1 MIKES
6 IEGLKGLKGLNS
18 LKGIESLSLEDREMY
33 KIANQHRIP
42 NNLPSYLQDQQYAI
56 MYNNDL
62 FRMRFNDEELFKSMS
77 YEERKQYYENDV
89 INEVWNNTYADSKE
103 FTDNEALGYIKSP
116 RAKKYLIENEYIP
129 SDKIDMDQFITEDT
143 YIGGGKEFGAFQS
156 GLKTAKAA
164 TERDNKHKLEQAML
178 MDKEDLLKSTKE
190 TADQFKH
197 YMTSNMFTSPEFTS
211 QLNTEFNDLLSERM
225 PTGEAIFPYYEAY
238 KDSYQLDSNK
248 LSSAK
253 KADILSKYYAI
264 LEEAKTKSPEEQ
276 QEYIK
281 KGIDI
286 INDEIRHLVHKNT
299 TGADMVGNTLES
311 VATKAVSSVA
321 MTALGT
327 RALYLALTD
336 QEAFE
341 NYIQGKDENGEDLPS
356 IRNLQYY
363 ADMDA
368 FNSWNREDQQKA
380 RLNGG
385 ISTSVNLKDVGE
397 DYAWLTP
404 ETMLE
409 SVAMMGYA
417 GASIGLD
424 YLMLGGGSLLKN
436 IGKQTTKSLLK
447 MGISK
452 ATLKGIHTFLNNPA
466 FDFMGDFAR
475 MQLHSVSESTLEA
488 VNVANE
494 ILEKGKAD
502 KQAFMDS
509 PKVQEDIN
517 AYINAIMTSEMY
529 ADRALGSTYEDL
541 YKEAYD
547 AISTK
552 YDEDIE
558 NAAAAAFSVEAS
570 TKQLKNSIGDNIYKK
585 YLYAKPLFKGK
596 KAIDR
601 DLIEETANGFKRKA
615 VTGLDRTKAIANVIG
630 GGFFDEFSDEILNKG
645 ALGLGQSLVNDYT
658 KMTFANSDAYAA
670 ERLINSVQAWA
681 SGAREAMFDPSSY
694 QQGFVG
700 AISPLTN
707 HSINAKGIR
716 DYYKLDEESRSK
728 LSRSEVLNHFWYN
741 PIVSEMADLSREY
754 REDQEIL
761 DKYNKDKDK
770 YQALLSD
777 FTKSLK
783 VIGDLD
789 VSRTSKGTIDVVD
802 AEENAA
808 FQFIQHL
815 ESLGGLEEA
824 IPLVGEYFNKLKN
837 ASKGNVTNEDISA
850 YLNTAENAAAFS
862 RLKTEEAK
870 QKAREEAKQVI
881 QNNATKLLETI
892 DVYQKN
898 LSFIDT
904 YLGDSINQE
913 AKKSIAFNMYK
924 KDSWRK
930 RLSELESKI
939 SGNNKP
945 TTNILFGKRT
955 HASIL
960 DDIEVYGKNIENIKT
975 LLNDDKTDKLTKK
988 KLKSKL
994 AEFERLKKQSEEALE
1009 NGDKVL
1015 TAEEII
1021 SAHPEVRHRMLV
1033 TPNRYTREQ
1042 QDEIERAERILIEK
1056 DPNYIETIRDIAT
1069 LSNRV
1074 AIAED
1079 AYSAALQ
1086 NPKEF
1091 VSYIQKTTSEQKASY
1106 ANSRVKIVEDW
1117 IAKDLESKFETM
1129 KEAEFS
1135 DYVNSVFFTNVK
1147 RPYSSKFITNLI
1159 KKAPFI
1165 TRHLNVA
1172 IDKAKLLEDS
1182 FNIVDNLDLGDE
1194 GKKAVKD
1201 SLNNLVKVAK
1211 TADEFHS
1218 LIEGAIDDKTISDQT
1233 KAILNEVLENLIE
1246 VGHQRNATVIQTREE
1261 RLKRE
1266 QEAREKAEK
1275 EAKEKAFKE
1284 DGKNFGFEGHKV
1296 GDTIYFVKNGKR
1308 GAIVAF
1314 KNGEMSIK
1322 LEGEKITR
1330 KIKDVSTISKEPIKK
1345 KEPEVKEG
1353 SFVETG
1359 KVDLGLDTDKKEEKK
1374 PEEPEKPEVKKTD
1387 SIELD
1392 FIPDSEETEE
1402 QEALKRNEHP
1412 EILLGNVLYEYDNSE
1427 LQGIANLQRRAI
1439 RKEAKTPT
1447 LQSFYDFI
1455 DALGIKYQEIIDTV
1469 VPEIF
1474 AKLPNTEV
1482 HFLLTRPKHAEI
1494 AKDPMQ
1500 DIVVNVIEFTPEV
1513 EKIYK
1518 SKGDNLGGVLVS
1530 NGKSWLVIG
1539 TTGYAQPKNGDQTQ
1553 WNNYITL
1560 KDRLKAKRKKF
1571 LDSNKEESYFVSE
1584 EFTQIK
1590 HVDTGRITHTLP
1602 GQETTKFHKI
1612 SELLASKESNPNG
1625 YNFGNLTFGIQRG
1638 DKFVLIGAEDANVLM
1653 PNNTELNKGA
1663 VFVMIKSGSGKL
1675 IPIRLKTVTMSDID
1689 SSSDLY
1695 GVITQTVARLNDTD
1709 FNERK
1714 AALDILRTLI
1724 VTSQENKNILV
1735 GSEDNNS
1742 ISIYSDGV
1750 KLYEFTPGKVET
1762 AELLKTFLDTDFRI
1776 NLTKSVLQDSAT
1788 LEMYDEAGALQTDV
1802 ARLGT
1807 VNVSYAVYPLN
1818 KEGNIIKT
1826 EESGVVTTAAKPKSE
1841 FIETPRFSV
1850 KISGTLY
1857 RETSPGVWENE
1868 LHQKVTNQDTIEQL
1882 NLHKKIEEQ
1891 GIKSNKVNDKIYY
1904 ILDRNSENPIV
1915 VNKISKNRI
1924 HIVSKEEALEVIS
1937 TVSKREEKAAKQAK
1951 AKEKLQEM
1959 KNVEMASEEIVDLGD
1974 NSEGADNNPT
1984 LEILSMDEKPL
1995 EEPVKPTQKPK
2006 ETKPASTPTKKIN
2019 NQKNDPNTAGEGT
2032 LEDLTKPKEIVT
2044 FVDIIRDKSNRKEL
2058 LEIFKAKG
2066 WGTPK
2071 NNKEMLQILE
2081 SKNIATNNIS
2091 DIQTWLQIIKDC
2103 R

>member
-1 MIKES
+1 MS
-6 IEGLKGLKGLNS
+6 NEGLKGMQGLKPLTDFNS
-18 LKGIESLSLEDREMY
+18 LSKEEQDFYITGNS
-33 KIANQHRIP
+33 HRISKT
-42 NNLPSYLQDQQYAI
+42 LPKYKHKKQYSI
-56 MYNNDL
+56 MYQNDL
-62 FRMRFNDEELFKSMS
+62 FRNRFNDEELFKSMS

-89 INEVWNNTYADSKE
+89 INEVWNNTYSDSKE
-103 FTDNEALGYIKSP
+103 FTDSEALGYIKSP

-129 SDKIDMDQFITEDT
+129 SDKIVIDQFITEDT
-143 YIGGGKEFGAFQS
+143 YIGGSKEFGAFQS

-164 TERDNKHKLEQAML
+164 IERYNKHKLEQAIL
-178 MDKEDLLKSTKE
+178 MDKEDLLESTKE
-190 TADQFKH
+190 TADQFKQ
-197 YMTSNMFTSPEFTS
+197 YMSTNMFTNPEFTS

-248 LSSAK
+248 LSSTK

-286 INDEIRHLVHKNT
+286 INDDIRHLVHENT
-299 TGADMVGNTLES
+299 TGADMVSNTLES
-311 VATKAVSSVA
+311 IATKTVSSIA

-368 FNSWNREDQQKA
+368 FNSWGREDQQKA

-385 ISTSVNLKDVGE
+385 ISTNVNLKDVGE

-424 YLMLGGGSLLKN
+424 YLMLGSGSLLKN
-436 IGKQTTKSLLK
+436 IGRQTTKSLLK
-447 MGISK
+447 IGTNK
-452 ATLKGIHTFLNNPA
+452 AVLKGMHTFLNNPA

-502 KQAFMDS
+502 KQAFMNS
-509 PKVQEDIN
+509 PKVQDDIN
-517 AYINAIMTSEMY
+517 AYINSIRTSEMY
-529 ADRALGSTYEDL
+529 AEKSMFSSYEDL

-547 AISTK
+547 AISSK

-558 NAAAAAFSVEAS
+558 NAAATAFSVEAS

-596 KAIDR
+596 KVIDK
-601 DLIEETANGFKRKA
+601 DLIEETAEGVKRKA
-615 VTGLDRTKAIANVIG
+615 VTGIDRTKAIAKVIG
-630 GGFFDEFSDEILNKG
+630 GGFFDEFSDEMINKG
-645 ALGLGQSLVNDYT
+645 ALGVGQSLVNDYT
-658 KMTFANSDAYAA
+658 QMTFANSDAYAA
-670 ERLINSVQAWA
+670 ERLVNSIQAWA

-707 HSINAKGIR
+707 HSINIKGIR
-716 DYYKLDEESRSK
+716 DYFKLDADTKAK
-728 LSRSEVLNHFWYN
+728 LSTSEVLNHFWYN
-741 PIVSEMADLSREY
+741 PIVSEMADLDREY
-754 REDQEIL
+754 REDQELL
-761 DKYNKDKDK
+761 DKYNKNKDK

-783 VIGDLD
+783 VINDLD
-789 VSRTSKGTIDVVD
+789 ISRTSKSSIDVVD

-815 ESLGGLEEA
+815 ESLGGLEET

-837 ASKGNVTNEDISA
+837 AAKGNVTNEDISA
-850 YLNTAENAAAFS
+850 YLNTAENATAFS
-862 RLKTEEAK
+862 KLKTEEAK

-892 DVYQKN
+892 DAYQKN
-898 LSFIDT
+898 ISFIDT
-904 YLGDSINQE
+904 YLGDVITEE
-913 AKKSIAFNMYK
+913 AKKSIAFNMHK
-924 KDSWRK
+924 KDSWKK
-930 RLSELESKI
+930 RLTELESKI
-939 SGNNKP
+939 SGNSKP
-945 TTNILFGKRT
+945 TTNISFGKRT
-955 HASIL
+955 HAGIL
-960 DDIEVYGKNIENIKT
+960 DDIEVYSKNIENIKT
-975 LLNDDKTDKLTKK
+975 LLSDDKTDKLTKK

-994 AEFERLKKQSEEALE
+994 VEFERLKKQSEEALE
-1009 NGDKVL
+1009 NGDNIL

-1056 DPNYIETIRDIAT
+1056 DPNYKEIIRDIAS

-1074 AIAED
+1074 TIAED

-1106 ANSRVKIVEDW
+1106 INSRAKIVEDW
-1117 IAKDLESKFETM
+1117 IAKDLESKFEIMTED
-1129 KEAEFS
+1129 KFS
-1135 DYVNSVFFTNVK
+1135 DYVNSVLNN
-1147 RPYSSKFITNLI
+1147 YSSKSITNLI

-1165 TRHLNVA
+1165 TGYLNKA
-1172 IDKAKLLEDS
+1172 INKKRLLEES
-1182 FNIVDNLDLGDE
+1182 FNIVDTLDLEED
-1194 GKKAVKD
+1194 GKKAIKE
-1201 SLNNLVKVAK
+1201 SLKNLANSVK
-1211 TADEFHS
+1211 TAEEFHS
-1218 LIEGAIDDKTISDQT
+1218 LIEGAIDDKSVSDQN
-1233 KAILNEVLENLIE
+1233 KVILNEILENLIE

-1261 RLKRE
+1261 RLKKE
-1266 QEAREKAEK
+1266 KEAREKAEK
-1275 EAKEKAFKE
+1275 ETKEKAFKE
-1284 DGKNFGFEGHKV
+1284 DGKNFGFDGYKV
-1296 GDTIYFVKNGKR
+1296 KDTIFFVKNGKK
-1308 GAIVAF
+1308 GTIVGF
-1314 KNGEMSIK
+1314 ENGVMSIK
-1322 LEGEKITR
+1322 LEKEKVVR
-1330 KIKDVSTISKEPIKK
+1330 RIKNVSDISKNPIKK
-1345 KEPEVKEG
+1345 EESKVKEG

-1359 KVDLGLDTDKKEEKK
+1359 KVDLGLEQNKEENKK
-1374 PEEPEKPEVKKTD
+1374 PEESKKPEKPEVKKTN
-1387 SIELD
+1387 SIELN
-1392 FIPDSEETEE
+1392 FIPNSEEIEE
-1402 QEALKRNEHP
+1402 QEILKRNEHP
-1412 EILLGNVLYEYDNSE
+1412 EILLGNVLYEYDSSE
-1427 LQGIANLQRRAI
+1427 LQGIANLQRKAV

-1447 LQSFYDFI
+1447 LEAFYNFI
-1455 DALGIKYQEIIDTV
+1455 DTLGIKYQEIIDTV
-1469 VPEIF
+1469 VPEVF
-1474 AKLPNTEV
+1474 AKFPNTEV
-1482 HFLLTRPKHAEI
+1482 HFLLTRPKHAEV

-1500 DIVVNVIEFTPEV
+1500 DIVVNVIEFTPEI

-1518 SKGDNLGGVLVS
+1518 SKGENLGGVLVS

-1539 TTGYAQPKNGDQTQ
+1539 TTGYAQPKNGDQSQ

-1571 LDSNKEESYFVSE
+1571 LDSNKEESYFVSD
-1584 EFTQIK
+1584 EFTNIK
-1590 HVDTGRITHTLP
+1590 HVDNGRITHILP
-1602 GQETTKFHKI
+1602 GQETTKFRKV
-1612 SELLASKESNPNG
+1612 SKLLSSKESNPNG
-1625 YNFGNLTFGIQRG
+1625 YNFGNLIFGIQQG
-1638 DKFVLIGAEDANVLM
+1638 DKFTLIGAEDTNALP
-1653 PNNTELNKGA
+1653 PNNTEFNKGA
-1663 VFVMIKSGSGKL
+1663 VFIMVKSGSGKL
-1675 IPIRLKTVTMSDID
+1675 IPIKLKTTTMSDID
-1689 SSSDLY
+1689 TSSDLY
-1695 GVITQTVARLNDTD
+1695 GIITQTVTRLNDTN

-1724 VTSQENKNILV
+1724 VTSQENKNIVV
-1735 GSEDNNS
+1735 GNETDNT
-1742 ISIYSDGV
+1742 ISIYSEGV

-1762 AELLKTFLDTDFRI
+1762 SELLKAFLDTDFRI
-1776 NLTKSVLQDSAT
+1776 NLTKSVLEDSAT
-1788 LEMYDEAGALQTDV
+1788 LEMYDEAGAIQTDV

-1807 VNVSYAVYPLN
+1807 VNMSYAIYPLN

-1826 EESGVVTTAAKPKSE
+1826 EESGVIITTTKSKSE
-1841 FIETPRFSV
+1841 FIEASRFSV

-1868 LHQKVTNQDTIEQL
+1868 LHQKVVNQDTIDQL

-1891 GIKSNKVNDKIYY
+1891 GIKSNKVNNKTYY
-1904 ILDRNSENPIV
+1904 ILDRDSENPIV
-1915 VNKISKNRI
+1915 ANKISKNRI
-1924 HIVSKEEALEVIS
+1924 HIVSKEEALGVIS
-1937 TVSKREEKAAKQAK
+1937 TVTKREEKEAKQAK
-1951 AKEKLQEM
+1951 AKEKLQE
-1959 KNVEMASEEIVDLGD
+1959 VENIEMLSEETVDLGD
-1974 NSEGADNNPT
+1974 ALEEGGNNPT
-1984 LEILSMDEKPL
+1984 LDVLSIEEVLL
-1995 EEPVKPTQKPK
+1995 ETPSRPKQKPK
-2006 ETKPASTPTKKIN
+2006 EVKPAEPTKKII
-2019 NQKNDPNTAGEGT
+2019 NQKNDPNTVGEGA
-2032 LEDLTKPKEIVT
+2032 LEDLTKPKEIIT
-2044 FVDIIRDKSNRKEL
+2044 FADVIRTRENRIEL
-2058 LEIFKAKG
+2058 LGIFKSKG
-2066 WGTPK
+2066 WETPTT
-2071 NNKEMLQILE
+2071 NGEMEQILK
-2081 SKNIATNNIS
+2081 SKNISTDNIT
-2091 DIQTWLQIIKDC
+2091 DVKTWLQIIKDC